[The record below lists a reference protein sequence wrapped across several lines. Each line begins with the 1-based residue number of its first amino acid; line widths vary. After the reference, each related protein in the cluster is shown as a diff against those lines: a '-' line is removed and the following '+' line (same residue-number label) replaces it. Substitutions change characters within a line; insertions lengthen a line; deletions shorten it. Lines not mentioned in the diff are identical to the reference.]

1 MALDNPPPPAAP
13 RASPHPIRRAAVV
26 IYGTFALSI
35 ITIPQSL
42 VNWLRDKDTGGVQEL
57 ALRGA
62 EAIEAASHRAGI
74 DMAYRRARAAFL
86 ELTGKEEN

>member
-1 MALDNPPPPAAP
+1 MALDNPPRPAAP
-13 RASPHPIRRAAVV
+13 PASPHPIRAAAVV
-26 IYGTFALSI
+26 IYATFALSI
-35 ITIPQSL
+35 ATIPQSL
-42 VNWLRDKDTGGVQEL
+42 MNWLRDKETGSVQEL

-74 DMAYRRARAAFL
+74 DIAYRRARAVFL

>member
-1 MALDNPPPPAAP
+1 MALDNPPPATAP
-13 RASPHPIRRAAVV
+13 PTSPHPIRAAAVI
-26 IYGTFALSI
+26 IYATFALSI
-35 ITIPQSL
+35 ATIPQSL
-42 VNWLRDKDTGGVQEL
+42 VNWLRDKDTGGFQEL

-74 DMAYRRARAAFL
+74 DIAYRRARAAFL